1 MKRERITRQKRI
13 LCHVAM
19 RFASIN
25 IQRSIDLLRYA
36 KIAKK
41 LFIRQLENV
50 VMVGYPNGLFDS
62 QNNHPLF
69 RTGKTATHPAIDY
82 NGQRKAL
89 LDMACLPGSSGS
101 PVFILDEGWIRNKN
115 GGMCAGSRILFL
127 GVENSMPT
135 RYVKAVYKKAILSD
149 GEVNYI
155 PTDDYLIE
163 NDMKLGYYI
172 KSSEM
177 WGFDAQIQNLGL

>member
-1 MKRERITRQKRI
+1 
-13 LCHVAM
+13 
-19 RFASIN
+19 
-25 IQRSIDLLRYA
+25 
-36 KIAKK
+36 
-41 LFIRQLENV
+41 
-50 VMVGYPNGLFDS
+50 
-62 QNNHPLF
+62 
-69 RTGKTATHPAIDY
+69 
-82 NGQRKAL
+82 
-89 LDMACLPGSSGS
+89 
-101 PVFILDEGWIRNKN
+101 
-115 GGMCAGSRILFL
+115 
-127 GVENSMPT
+127 MPT